1 MGIKERLRQVMDL
14 KRLTI
19 KELAECSG
27 MPYRSLQNYLRGERE
42 PNNDALL
49 VLRTHLGISLDWLL
63 TGEGDM
69 YLNEAEKTLSSPVE
83 TPFSNSDLTMLELIN
98 QLDPEVRKDLMRN
111 AEEKQRMIE
120 LERKVNELSSEL
132 EKNKRA
138 G

>member
-1 MGIKERLRQVMDL
+1 MGIQERLRQVMDL
-14 KRLTI
+14 KGLTI
-19 KELAECSG
+19 KELAERSG

-49 VLRTHLGISLDWLL
+49 VLRTHLGISVDWLL

-69 YLNEAEKTLSSPVE
+69 YLSEAESAPSLPVD
-83 TPFSNSDLTMLELIN
+83 TPFSNSDLTMLELLN
-98 QLDPEVRKDLMRN
+98 QLDPEVRKDLMRS

-120 LERKVNELSSEL
+120 LERKVSELSAEL

-138 G
+138 S